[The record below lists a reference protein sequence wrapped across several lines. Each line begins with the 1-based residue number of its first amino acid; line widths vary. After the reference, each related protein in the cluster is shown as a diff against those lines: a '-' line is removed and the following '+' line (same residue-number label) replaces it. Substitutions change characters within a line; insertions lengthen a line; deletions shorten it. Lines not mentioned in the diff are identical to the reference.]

1 MCKGKGPSTANVN
14 QSMTHIIYPRSWK
27 TKDRNSLHKN
37 AKHFCKLF
45 IQHFFFQGTLFAKNN
60 PSSGFGSVG
69 RVVASYTRDP
79 WFESRYRQIC
89 IEYLFTV
96 NCFVLKRQKEKV
108 VGNGP
113 FLKINNPKKLCGFES
128 TFLLLKDS
136 VVLKYRFFTFLFDW
150 FRDVIN
156 YFFFSRLILPLCLSP
171 WNSAAQR
178 HFTLYSWSSL
188 VEGDEG
194 LYLPNS
200 LWNLVIVDHELML
213 TFWKTYYS
221 ILAGSKLQVYGV
233 FE

>member
-136 VVLKYRFFTFLFDW
+136 IVLKYRFFLLL
-150 FRDVIN
+150 V
-156 YFFFSRLILPLCLSP
+156 RLISC
-171 WNSAAQR
+171 R
-178 HFTLYSWSSL
+178 
-188 VEGDEG
+188 
-194 LYLPNS
+194 
-200 LWNLVIVDHELML
+200 
-213 TFWKTYYS
+213 
-221 ILAGSKLQVYGV
+221 
-233 FE
+233 

>member
-1 MCKGKGPSTANVN
+1 MVLAQLAEWSLPIPEIRGSNPDTDKLYRTF
-14 QSMTHIIYPRSWK
+14 IYC
-27 TKDRNSLHKN
+27 L
-37 AKHFCKLF
+37 LF
-45 IQHFFFQGTLFAKNN
+45 
-60 PSSGFGSVG
+60 
-69 RVVASYTRDP
+69 
-79 WFESRYRQIC
+79 C
-89 IEYLFTV
+89 IE
-96 NCFVLKRQKEKV
+96 KIKIKEKV

-136 VVLKYRFFTFLFDW
+136 VVLKYRFFPFLFDL

-188 VEGDEG
+188 VEGNEG

-200 LWNLVIVDHELML
+200 HWNLVIVDHELML

-221 ILAGSKLQVYGV
+221 ILAGSKLQVHGV